1 MAEDIS
7 EPPKV
12 EQAPVSS
19 ISMAEFLE
27 TKPPGAWHNI
37 SDVQE
42 ATTIRGGG
50 RFWRLK
56 TPPLLLYF
64 WTSCFSPLLG
74 EQNFSGSGANRTLNT
89 FTVYVC
95 SNCHRTTKTF
105 SLHARTNDD
114 EDDEGKAFKYGE
126 LPAFGPATPTRL
138 LKILGKNRDI
148 FMKGR
153 RCESKSLGIGAFV
166 YYRRVVEEQRTAI
179 LGQIINVAKTI
190 GRRRLQ

>member
-7 EPPKV
+7 EPSKV

-56 TPPLLLYF
+56 TPPLLLYCDSEICSGLRVF
-64 WTSCFSPLLG
+64 RRSSG
-74 EQNFSGSGANRTLNT
+74 EQNFSGSGASRTLNT
-89 FTVYVC
+89 FTVYVR

-114 EDDEGKAFKYGE
+114 EDGEGKAFKYGE

-138 LKILGKNRDI
+138 LKILGKKPRYLHEGPT
-148 FMKGR
+148 MRKQEPRHR
-153 RCESKSLGIGAFV
+153 RFCLLPA
-166 YYRRVVEEQRTAI
+166 
-179 LGQIINVAKTI
+179 
-190 GRRRLQ
+190 RRRRAEDCNSWTDH